1 MATRE
6 VGWPGGTSAGV
17 ALAVAEYDPVDEE
30 FTAATLKEYDVPLV
44 KPVTVCDV
52 DVDHVLEF
60 NVNHD
65 PPPLV
70 EYSIR

>member
-1 MATRE
+1 
-6 VGWPGGTSAGV
+6 
-17 ALAVAEYDPVDEE
+17 LI
-30 FTAATLKEYDVPLV
+30 AATLKEYDVPLV
-44 KPVTVCDV
+44 KPVTDCDV